1 MRAVL
6 LLTALLFATS
16 DARASDF
23 DRSPTWEERMLDA
36 INAERAERG
45 LPRYRVDRRLERA
58 AAEHSRRMAETKRLS
73 HQLPGEPP
81 LRARVAATGLR
92 FDAVGE
98 NVGYSTRVEDLHPNL
113 MRSTGHRKNLLAT
126 RYDSIGIAIYQSG
139 GRWYVTQDF
148 AHTTSQASASEA
160 EDEFAAALD
169 DLRRRRRLPSVT
181 IRGNDELRAAA
192 CAMARRDDV
201 DAELIPHVGG
211 RRRVVAFTTFEPGEL
226 NDLARDIAA
235 EPEVSRI
242 EVGVCQRASRRYP
255 AGVFWFAV
263 AY

>member
-6 LLTALLFATS
+6 ILAALLFSAGE
-16 DARASDF
+16 ARAGDL
-23 DRSPTWEERMLDA
+23 DRSPSWEERMLDA

-58 AAEHSRRMAETKRLS
+58 AAEHSRRMAETNRLS

-81 LRARVAATGLR
+81 LKARVAATGLR

-113 MRSTGHRKNLLAT
+113 MRSRGHRQNLLAT
-126 RYDSIGIAIYQSG
+126 KYDSIGIAIYQSG

-148 AHTTSQASASEA
+148 ANTTSEATASEA
-160 EDEFAAALD
+160 EDEFAAAVA
-169 DLRRRRRLPSVT
+169 DLRRRRRLPSIA

-192 CAMARRDDV
+192 CTMARRDDV
-201 DAELIPHVGG
+201 DVDLVPHVRGH
-211 RRRVVAFTTFEPGEL
+211 RHVVAFTTFEPGEL
-226 NDLARDIAA
+226 NEHAREVAGGNDLTRLEI
-235 EPEVSRI
+235 
-242 EVGVCQRASRRYP
+242 GVCQRSSRRYP